1 MVPFP
6 PVRAARGFT
15 FVEVIVTVAVAAI
28 LLGVAAPS
36 FRELVVGQ
44 RRDAVVRALAGDLR
58 FARSESIKRASRIG
72 LCARAAG
79 AAEACGT
86 NWSEG
91 WLVWSDDGDAP
102 GAIDAASGER
112 TLRARDAIPAGL
124 ALANRAR
131 TVNGVQ
137 EPTEFRA
144 IRFGPRG
151 TSSWRGGGTFRLCVR
166 DGGTGGGA
174 GDGAGDGA
182 AAAVNVS
189 LSGDVR
195 RARED
200 GSGAPIDAFGMPV
213 TCARAEAADS

>member
-151 TSSWRGGGTFRLCVR
+151 TSSWRGGGTFALCDVE
-166 DGGTGGGA
+166 GGEGA
-174 GDGAGDGA
+174 RV
-182 AAAVNVS
+182 AAVNVS

-195 RARED
+195 PARRD
-200 GSGAPIDAFGMPV
+200 GDGALIDAFGG
-213 TCARAEAADS
+213 TIACAPGGGGNG